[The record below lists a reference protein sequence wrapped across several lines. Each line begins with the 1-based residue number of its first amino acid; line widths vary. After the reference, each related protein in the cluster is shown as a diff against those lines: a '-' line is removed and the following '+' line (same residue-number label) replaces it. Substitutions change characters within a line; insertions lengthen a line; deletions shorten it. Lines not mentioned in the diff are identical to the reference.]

1 MESYQAA
8 NVIFVAIILWT
19 AIKNSGKTIPEKM
32 ICTTNMIC
40 TPNTGHP
47 VLGVFLCDT
56 VMNTR
61 RCASNYID
69 KENGSRHQKE

>member
-32 ICTTNMIC
+32 IWGSLSTLVI
-40 TPNTGHP
+40 
-47 VLGVFLCDT
+47 LGI
-56 VMNTR
+56 
-61 RCASNYID
+61 S
-69 KENGSRHQKE
+69 